1 MDALSKFIWVF
12 ISSIL
17 PFIFWEPWQI
27 ALQIAILFMI
37 ALSFS
42 LKSLGNL
49 IQAWLLFCGLGAAIM
64 FFHLWTRHEGVE
76 LWRLGIL
83 AIHTDGVHFGLL
95 YALRMVAIMSS
106 SYIFVR
112 TTQPR
117 QLVVALV
124 QLGIPYRY
132 AWMIFLSLLSIPV
145 FETEIT
151 MVREAQLVRG
161 VRSGANRFQEWVEMT
176 RRYILPLLVSALRRV
191 ENVAIAMD
199 SRGFGAFPKRTFIDQ
214 FQWSRSGLILASSWL
229 LLLLGVLYI
238 RLSRGW

>member
-12 ISSIL
+12 ISSML
-17 PFIFWEPWQI
+17 PFIFWEPWQV
-27 ALQIAILFMI
+27 ALQIIILFVI

-49 IQAWLLFCGLGAAIM
+49 IQAWLLFCFLGAAIA
-64 FFHLWTRHEGVE
+64 FFHLWTRHEGME
-76 LWRLGIL
+76 LWRLGIF
-83 AIHTDGVHFGLL
+83 AIHTDGLHFGLM
-95 YALRMVAIMSS
+95 YAFRMVAIMSS

-112 TTQPR
+112 TTHPR

-124 QLGIPYRY
+124 QLGVPYRY

-151 MVREAQLVRG
+151 TIREAQLVRG
-161 VRSGANRFQEWVEMT
+161 VRPGANQFQQQIEMT

-214 FQWSRSGLILASSWL
+214 FRWSRSGLILATSWL
-229 LLLLGVLYI
+229 LLLLGVLYL
-238 RLSRGW
+238 RLARG